1 MEVLLDIQK
10 AIKGDKD
17 AFNRIIAEYEKKLYI
32 IAKSRISSDEDIK
45 DIIQETIMKAYI
57 NIHKLKDAN
66 KFNPWITTILI
77 NVCNVYYRKNK
88 INLVSYDDIQ
98 ENHAALSNVSDIED
112 LNNEMNFLDII
123 RDLDIEDRTII
134 TMYYMQEYTT
144 KDISKILKI
153 NESTLR
159 TRISKIRNLIK
170 NTLTERRK

>member
-1 MEVLLDIQK
+1 M
-10 AIKGDKD
+10 
-17 AFNRIIAEYEKKLYI
+17 
-32 IAKSRISSDEDIK
+32 
-45 DIIQETIMKAYI
+45 
-57 NIHKLKDAN
+57 
-66 KFNPWITTILI
+66 
-77 NVCNVYYRKNK
+77 YYRKNK

-98 ENHAALSNVSDIED
+98 ENHAALSNVIDIED

>member
-66 KFNPWITTILI
+66 KFNP
-77 NVCNVYYRKNK
+77 
-88 INLVSYDDIQ
+88 
-98 ENHAALSNVSDIED
+98 
-112 LNNEMNFLDII
+112 
-123 RDLDIEDRTII
+123 
-134 TMYYMQEYTT
+134 
-144 KDISKILKI
+144 
-153 NESTLR
+153 
-159 TRISKIRNLIK
+159 
-170 NTLTERRK
+170 